1 MDKSRLFSGILG
13 GLIAITSFSCSSNQ
27 KLTKTQPTVVIDDR
41 RASQLDTL
49 SLEASIETRSH
60 AVAQES
66 RLTTLYGLD
75 SILTDDEA
83 VEKLMELARQHYQ
96 NALRLQKGKA
106 QDSSAIEFESAINV
120 LNDLSYYPDIE
131 NDSDFVILSSRII
144 GDYEK
149 YISSVQNL
157 GPGTSVFALKE
168 KLSQVVDTINVSG
181 TNFPKP
187 ETAKTTVPLTMN
199 KYVEQNI
206 EFLKTRGRWHMQNW
220 IYRSG
225 YYIPMMKKIFK
236 EEGVPEELVYM
247 SMPESGLNPKAR
259 SWARAVGLWQFTR
272 GTGALYG
279 LHSNWWYDER
289 RDPIKSTRAAAQYLR
304 DLYDRY
310 DDWYLVLASYDC
322 GSVGRAIRRSH
333 GKRNF
338 WDIKRRLPREARN
351 YVPQYIAT
359 TLIAMDPK
367 AYGFDDEV
375 AQVSPPPPCDTV
387 MIPES
392 IDLKVLADETG
403 ISIDSLL
410 DLNPELVHSVTPP
423 NFDGDGY
430 PLKVPEGMGPL
441 FAKNYEKLPETAKL
455 TWTFHTVRRGEALW
469 RIARQYRV
477 SLYSLRRSNDFSWR
491 TRRLRPGTVL
501 MIPVKSSYYAR
512 NPAYGI
518 PTSRSTSRVKSQ
530 NYSALASRRVK
541 AGNDESIHV
550 VEEGETLTSIAYD
563 YNTTVTTLK
572 RINHMR
578 SSLIKPNM
586 KLHVSESI
594 AKNQPPKSL
603 KTGTAAPTTG
613 RTSVLYHKVRRGE
626 NLSNIASSYR
636 IKVSDLRNWNNLS
649 SSRLRVGQRLKIM
662 RRSTKNA
669 DSSNMFAESAN
680 GSLRGKSQ
688 ESSPGADDP
697 VAQKMIYRVRRGDS
711 LWSIARR
718 FGITIGKLREWN
730 EIADRGIRPGQRI
743 VIYN

>member
-1 MDKSRLFSGILG
+1 MDTKLVKNTSQMDNSKRFLAILG

-27 KLTKTQPTVVIDDR
+27 KLTKTQPIVVVDDGY
-41 RASQLDTL
+41 ASQLDTV
-49 SLEASIETRSH
+49 SLKASIETRSH

-75 SILTDDEA
+75 SVLTDNEA
-83 VEKLMELARQHYQ
+83 VNRLLQLARQHYQ
-96 NALRLQKGKA
+96 DALRLQKGKA
-106 QDSSAIEFESAINV
+106 QDSSAIEFESAIDV
-120 LNDLSYYPDIE
+120 LNDLSYYPEIE
-131 NDSDFVILSSRII
+131 NDSDFIALSSRII

-168 KLSQVVDTINVSG
+168 KLSQVVDTINING
-181 TNFPKP
+181 ANFPKT
-187 ETAKTTVPLTMN
+187 ETAKTTVPLSMN

-206 EFLKTRGRWHMQNW
+206 EFLKTRGKWHMQNW

-272 GTGALYG
+272 GTAALYG

-289 RDPIKSTRAAAQYLR
+289 RDPIKSTRAAAVYLR

-375 AQVSPPPPCDTV
+375 AEASPPPPCDTV

-392 IDLKVLADETG
+392 VDLKVLADETG
-403 ISIDSLL
+403 IEIDSLL

-423 NFDGDGY
+423 NFEGDGY

-441 FAKNYEKLPETAKL
+441 FAQDYEKLPESAKL

-469 RIARQYRV
+469 RIARKYGV
-477 SLYSLRRSNDFSWR
+477 SLYSLRRSNDLSWR
-491 TRRLRPGTVL
+491 TRRMRPGTIL
-501 MIPVKSSYYAR
+501 MIPVKSSYYAQ
-512 NPAYGI
+512 N
-518 PTSRSTSRVKSQ
+518 KSQ
-530 NYSALASRRVK
+530 SHVTFASKRVNT
-541 AGNDESIHV
+541 GNDQSIHV

-563 YNTTVTTLK
+563 YRTTVAALK
-572 RINHMR
+572 RINHLR

-586 KLHVSESI
+586 KLYVSETI
-594 AKNQPPKSL
+594 AKNPPAISL
-603 KTGTAAPTTG
+603 KTERAAASTG
-613 RTSVLYHKVRRGE
+613 RASVVYHKVGRRE
-626 NLSNIASSYR
+626 NLTKIASTYR
-636 IKVSDLRNWNNLS
+636 VRISDLKRWNDLS
-649 SSRLRVGQRLKIM
+649 SSRVRVGQRLKIM
-662 RRSTKNA
+662 RQSTGNVN
-669 DSSNMFAESAN
+669 SSNMFAESPT
-680 GSLRGKSQ
+680 GTDETL
-688 ESSPGADDP
+688 
-697 VAQKMIYRVRRGDS
+697 AQKMVYRVRRGDS
-711 LWSIARR
+711 LWSIARK

-730 EIADRGIRPGQRI
+730 EIVDRGIRPGQRI